1 MPGADSGESEFDK
14 QTCLFCEKW
23 MHAHCTRAPRRMLTG
38 HFIRHNF
45 QPLLNTSGQSANY
58 KVAAQR
64 VQARGRGEDSCRSS
78 RQASEWGTKKD
89 LMDFEGDTNF

>member
-1 MPGADSGESEFDK
+1 
-14 QTCLFCEKW
+14 
-23 MHAHCTRAPRRMLTG
+23 MLTG

-45 QPLLNTSGQSANY
+45 QPLLNPSGQSANY
-58 KVAAQR
+58 KVAAQQ